1 MENSII
7 DLIIRIKNGY
17 MAHRE
22 AVDSPYSKFREAI
35 VKKLEALRLIKEH
48 TIETDGVKKKIIITL
63 LYNDGIARFTE
74 VRLFSKPG
82 QRYYISYQKIYST
95 VGRYGYAFLSTSKG
109 ILTKQEAVKEKLGG
123 ELLFNIW

>member
-22 AVDSPYSKFREAI
+22 TVDSPYSKYREAI
-35 VKKLEALRLIKEH
+35 VKKLETLRLIKTH